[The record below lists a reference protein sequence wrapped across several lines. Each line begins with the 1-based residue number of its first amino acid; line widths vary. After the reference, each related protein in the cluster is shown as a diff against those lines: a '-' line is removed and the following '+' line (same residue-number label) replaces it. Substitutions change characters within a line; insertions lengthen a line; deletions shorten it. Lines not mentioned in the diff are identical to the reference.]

1 MDIVR
6 NKSNAGSKKILIILA
21 GAILATSVAAYSL
34 VTGSSASHVV
44 DSQTL
49 LIDTVQQGELSV
61 TVRGMGVLAPR
72 DVRWLATTVEGKV
85 ERIHVK
91 AGAEVKKGDI
101 ILELSNPQLLQRL
114 DESKWELDE
123 LEAQTQALKVSLESE
138 VLDQE
143 AAVINEKLNFERSSL
158 TLDAQ
163 NKLLNQGVN
172 AVSLIDHEAVKIEV
186 AQNKQRWELAIKRL
200 EKQKENVA
208 AQMLANQARVNRM
221 RKSVERVSEQVEQL
235 DVRASIDAIVQAMP
249 MELGQQV
256 NSGTNLARLAK
267 RDDFIAELRIPE
279 NQIQNVVLGQ
289 PVSLDTR
296 TSKVEGIVR
305 RIDPAVNNGVVQV
318 DVDLVGAAPKEARPE
333 LTVEG
338 TIQIAQLDDALYV
351 KRPMF
356 AKSFGD
362 SFVYIVDPSNNTAQ
376 KQAVTFG
383 QASSNYIEI
392 RSGLNLGQEVIVS
405 DVSAWDVHQHIQIN

>member
-6 NKSNAGSKKILIILA
+6 KKAKPRFKQKFAMLLA
-21 GAILATSVAAYSL
+21 IVFVTLFTVYSL
-34 VTGSSASHVV
+34 VFGSSATHAVNS
-44 DSQTL
+44 DAL
-49 LIDTVQQGELSV
+49 LIDSVQQGELTI

-72 DVRWLATTVEGKV
+72 DIRWIATNVDGKV

-91 AGAEVKKGDI
+91 AGAQVKRGDL
-101 ILELSNPQLLQRL
+101 ILEMSNPQLLQQL
-114 DESKWELDE
+114 EESKWELDE
-123 LEAQTQALKVSLESE
+123 LEAQTLALKVTLESE

-143 AAVINEKLNFERSSL
+143 AAVINEKLNYERSSL
-158 TLDAQ
+158 TLNAQ
-163 NKLLNQGVN
+163 NTLLKQGVN
-172 AVSLIDHEAVKIEV
+172 AVSSIDHEAVKIEV

-200 EKQKENVA
+200 EKQIENVA

-221 RKSVERVSEQVEQL
+221 RKSVERVEQQVQQL
-235 DVRASIDAIVQAMP
+235 NVRASIDAIVQAMP

-256 NSGTNLARLAK
+256 NAGTNLARLAK

-279 NQIQNVVLGQ
+279 NQIQNVVIGQ
-289 PVSLDTR
+289 PVLLDTR
-296 TSKVEGIVR
+296 TSKVEGVVR

-318 DVDLVGAAPKEARPE
+318 DVDIVGVSPKEARPE

-338 TIQIAQLDDALYV
+338 TIQVAHLDDALFV

-362 SFVYIVDPSNNTAQ
+362 SLVYLVDSTNNTAQ
-376 KQAVTFG
+376 KHTVTFG
-383 QASSNYIEI
+383 QASSNFIEI
-392 RSGLNLGQEVIVS
+392 KSGLSKGQEIIVS
-405 DVSAWDVHQHIQIN
+405 DVSAWDVHQLIQIN

>member
-6 NKSNAGSKKILIILA
+6 KKSNKGSVKTRVFVAVAVLV
-21 GAILATSVAAYSL
+21 TSVAAYSL
-34 VTGSSASHVV
+34 VSGSSASHVV
-44 DSQTL
+44 DSDTL
-49 LIDTVQQGELSV
+49 LIDSVQRGELTIS
-61 TVRGMGVLAPR
+61 VRGMGVLAPR
-72 DVRWLATTVEGKV
+72 DVRWLATTVDGKV

-91 AGAEVKKGDI
+91 AGAEVKKGDL
-101 ILELSNPQLLQRL
+101 ILELSNPQLWQQLE
-114 DESKWELDE
+114 ESKWELDE
-123 LEAQTQALKVSLESE
+123 LEAQTQALKVTLESE

-163 NKLLNQGVN
+163 TTLLKQGVN
-172 AVSLIDHEAVKIEV
+172 AVSQIDHEAVKIEV

-221 RKSVERVSEQVEQL
+221 RKSVERISEQVTQL

-256 NSGTNLARLAK
+256 NSGANLARLAK

-289 PVSLDTR
+289 SVLLDTR
-296 TSKVEGIVR
+296 TSTVDGVVR

-318 DVDLVGAAPKEARPE
+318 DVDIIGAAPREARPE

-338 TIQIAQLDDALYV
+338 TIEVAQLNDALYV

-362 SFVYIVDPSNNTAQ
+362 SFVYLVDQSTNTAQ
-376 KQAVTFG
+376 KHAVTFG

-392 RSGLNLGQEVIVS
+392 KSGLNLGQEIIVS

>member
-6 NKSNAGSKKILIILA
+6 NKSNAGSKKKLIILA

-49 LIDTVQQGELSV
+49 LIDKVQQGELSV

-296 TSKVEGIVR
+296 TSKVQGIVR
-305 RIDPAVNNGVVQV
+305 RIDPSVNNGVVQV

-362 SFVYIVDPSNNTAQ
+362 SFVYIVDPNNNTAQ

>member
-6 NKSNAGSKKILIILA
+6 SKSDSGRKKKLLL
-21 GAILATSVAAYSL
+21 GAVLVAAVSLTLYSF
-34 VTGSSASHVV
+34 VYGSSATYGV
-44 DSQTL
+44 DSSTL
-49 LIDTVQQGELSV
+49 LTDTVQQGELTV
-61 TVRGMGVLAPR
+61 TVRGMGVLAPK
-72 DVRWLATTVEGKV
+72 DIRWLATNIDGKV
-85 ERIHVK
+85 ERILVK
-91 AGAEVKKGDI
+91 AGAQVKQGDL
-101 ILELSNPQLLQRL
+101 ILELSNPQLLQQL
-114 DESKWELDE
+114 DESRWELE
-123 LEAQTQALKVSLESE
+123 EMEAQTQALKVTLESE

-163 NKLLNQGVN
+163 TTLLKQGVN
-172 AVSLIDHEAVKIEV
+172 AVSQIDHEAVKIEV

-221 RKSVERVSEQVEQL
+221 RKSVQRVEEQVDQL

-256 NSGTNLARLAK
+256 SAGTNLARLAK

-279 NQIQNVVLGQ
+279 NQIQSVVIGQ
-289 PVSLDTR
+289 SVVLDTR
-296 TSKVEGIVR
+296 TSKVNGIVK

-318 DVDLVGAAPKEARPE
+318 DVDIVGSAPKESRPE

-338 TIQIAQLDDALYV
+338 TIEVARISNALFV

-356 AKSFGD
+356 AKSYGD
-362 SFVYIVDPSNNTAQ
+362 SQVYLVSQENNTA
-376 KQAVTFG
+376 KKHAVTFG
-383 QASSNYIEI
+383 QASSTFIEI
-392 RSGLNLGQEVIVS
+392 KAGLSLGQEIIVS
-405 DVSAWDVHQHIQIN
+405 DVSTWESHQQIQLN

>member
-6 NKSNAGSKKILIILA
+6 KKAKSGFKQKLAII
-21 GAILATSVAAYSL
+21 VAVVFVTLFTGYSL
-34 VTGSSASHVV
+34 VFGSSATHVV
-44 DSQTL
+44 NSDAL
-49 LIDTVQQGELSV
+49 LIDSVQQGELTI

-72 DVRWLATTVEGKV
+72 DIRWLATNVDGKV

-91 AGAEVKKGDI
+91 AGAQVKQGDL
-101 ILELSNPQLLQRL
+101 ILEMSNPQLLQQL
-114 DESKWELDE
+114 EESRWELDE
-123 LEAQTQALKVSLESE
+123 LEAQTLALKVTLESE

-143 AAVINEKLNFERSSL
+143 AAVINEKLNYERSSL
-158 TLDAQ
+158 TLNAQ
-163 NKLLNQGVN
+163 NTLLKQGVN

-200 EKQKENVA
+200 EKQVENVA

-221 RKSVERVSEQVEQL
+221 RKSVERVEQQVQQL
-235 DVRASIDAIVQAMP
+235 HVRASIDAIVQAMP

-256 NSGTNLARLAK
+256 NAGTNLARLAK

-279 NQIQNVVLGQ
+279 NQIQNVVIGQ
-289 PVSLDTR
+289 PVLLDTR
-296 TSKVEGIVR
+296 TSKVEGVVR

-318 DVDLVGAAPKEARPE
+318 DVDIVGASPKEARPE

-338 TIQIAQLDDALYV
+338 TIQIAHLDDALFV

-362 SFVYIVDPSNNTAQ
+362 SLVYLVDSTNNTAQ
-376 KQAVTFG
+376 KHTVTFG
-383 QASSNYIEI
+383 QASSNFIEI
-392 RSGLNLGQEVIVS
+392 KSGLSKGQEIIVS
-405 DVSAWDVHQHIQIN
+405 DVSAWDVHQLIQIN